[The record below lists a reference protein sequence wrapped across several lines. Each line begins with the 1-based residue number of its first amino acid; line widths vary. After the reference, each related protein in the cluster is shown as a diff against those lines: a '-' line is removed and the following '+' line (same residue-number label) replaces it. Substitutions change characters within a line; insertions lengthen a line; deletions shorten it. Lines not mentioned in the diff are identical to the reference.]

1 MKLKPACLALAALL
15 AAASALPGFA
25 SNPRP
30 VRSLLEARHQ
40 NVVIQEWD
48 SSCGAAALATLL
60 RFQLGDPVSE
70 RTVAIGILRG
80 TDPDRVR
87 GRGGFSLLD
96 LKRYAE
102 SRGFVAEGF
111 AGLSPGQLLRIAPA
125 IVPIRSH
132 RGDHFVV
139 FRGAVNGHAVLADP
153 AFGNR
158 TVPFRD
164 FEASW
169 KDRLGFVV
177 QAGRGKH
184 ANRLFATKR
193 DLLRVEDDASRLAM
207 EASPPR
213 PLSDAQL
220 AQAFAIDNVAG
231 PDVLAVA
238 SQAAPASSRAP
249 STASIG
255 ASANA
260 TSAAAGASGTPG
272 SLSPTLAPALPPPV
286 TGSATAPIAVSSP
299 TVSVPLPLTLP
310 PVTVQVPTLPPIG
323 LPGRR

>member
-1 MKLKPACLALAALL
+1 LL
-15 AAASALPGFA
+15 AAAGAMPGFG
-25 SNPRP
+25 SDSRP

-60 RFQLGDPVSE
+60 RFQLGDPVNE
-70 RTVAIGILRG
+70 RTVALGILRNS
-80 TDPDRVR
+80 DPGRVR

-111 AGLSPGQLLRIAPA
+111 AGLTPGQLLRIAPA
-125 IVPIRSH
+125 IVPIRSN

-158 TVPFRD
+158 TVPFSD

-177 QAGRGKH
+177 HAGRGKN
-184 ANRLFATKR
+184 ANRLLATKR
-193 DLLRVEDDASRLAM
+193 DLLRVEDDASRSAM
-207 EASPPR
+207 EAAPPR
-213 PLSDAQL
+213 PLSDEQL
-220 AQAFAIDNVAG
+220 AGAFAIDPVTG

-238 SQAAPASSRAP
+238 APAAPASSRPPAAASIAVSTPATSPAAGATAP
-249 STASIG
+249 STV
-255 ASANA
+255 
-260 TSAAAGASGTPG
+260 
-272 SLSPTLAPALPPPV
+272 SPTLASALPSPL
-286 TGSATAPIAVSSP
+286 TGATTIPIAISTP
-299 TVSVPLPLTLP
+299 TVSVPLPITVP
-310 PVTVQVPTLPPIG
+310 TVTVQVPPLPPIG